1 MIKLENTKKFYNEIK
16 TMGFFKRLFSWGKII
31 DLLTE
36 SYSEIKK
43 LEDIAQELNDLKYE
57 IKVKEEQVKS
67 LNDKSNSSENKIT
80 ILESKKDDLTKD
92 IKDLSNQISKFEKE
106 KETQQKE
113 FDERLS
119 RFEKREEILEL
130 RRKELENQQVEN
142 ERLKFEEMTKTWK
155 SHETNVEQNMKNIC
169 NKYCIDYFDK
179 EKVPF
184 KGKPDNCIKI
194 AEEFIIFDAKSP
206 QKDDLTNFLKYIR
219 SQTDAVNKY
228 ICEENVKKDIFLV
241 VPTNSINSIETTFYD
256 KSDYRVFIITLDA
269 LEPIILSLK
278 KIEDYEFAEKLSPED
293 RESICRIIG
302 HFVHH
307 TKRRLQIDTFLG
319 EKAIEL
325 LKNCEY
331 LPEDILENVKSHETK
346 TMLNLP
352 MDKRVKKSNLKKLS
366 DGNTKLKK
374 ELEIQNVNTNLKKNQ
389 IENIDLYNKNKKIK

>member
-1 MIKLENTKKFYNEIK
+1 MIKLENTKKFYDEIK
-16 TMGFFKRLFSWGKII
+16 NMGFFTRVFSWGKII
-31 DLLTE
+31 NLLTE

-43 LEDIAQELNDLKYE
+43 IEDIAQEINDLKSQ
-57 IKVKEEQVKS
+57 IKVKEEKINS
-67 LNDKSNSSENKIT
+67 LNDKFNSSENKIT
-80 ILESKKDDLTKD
+80 ILESKKDDLIKD
-92 IKDLSNQISKFEKE
+92 IKDLSNKLSQFEKVKDEQQKKYDESISK
-106 KETQQKE
+106 
-113 FDERLS
+113 L
-119 RFEKREEILEL
+119 EKREETLEL
-130 RRKELENQQVEN
+130 RREELENQQVEN
-142 ERLKFEEMTKTWK
+142 EKLKFEEMTKTWK
-155 SHETNVEQNMKNIC
+155 NHETNVEQNIKNIC

-194 AEEFIIFDAKSP
+194 ADEFIIFDAKSP
-206 QKDDLTNFLKYIR
+206 QKDDLTNFPKYIK
-219 SQTDAVNKY
+219 SQTDAVDKY
-228 ICEENVKKDIFLV
+228 IKEENVKKDLYLV
-241 VPTNSINSIETTFYD
+241 IPTNAIDSIETTFYD
-256 KSDYRVFIITLDA
+256 KSNYRVFIITLDA

-302 HFVHH
+302 HFAHH

-331 LPEDILENVKSHETK
+331 LPEDVLENVKSHETK

-374 ELEIQNVNTNLKKNQ
+374 ELEIQNVNTNIKKNQ